1 MPRITSQPVP
11 VDMSR
16 VRMAQLNDRPRKVFS
31 VSEIQTPAMDTTVDD
46 ATTYPKVRKTETAAP
61 VEGPNALPVKVT
73 NDPVDGVKRENCAIV
88 LVRNRMTN
96 MAARIVKGAAS
107 PAPRTMTEKP
117 KKKLMAGAM
126 LARVVATIWLS
137 ESTFRCSRIS
147 PVFGFD
153 VVSLTGMA
161 FLGSNVVIHSALRGE
176 CSAPSSST
184 VLRRIPIPSISISQT
199 SPCFIYSE
207 IGRASCRERV

>member
-11 VDMSR
+11 VDMST
-16 VRMAQLNDRPRKVFS
+16 VRIAQLSDRPRNVLR
-31 VSEIQTPAMDTTVDD
+31 VSEVQTPAMDTTVDD
-46 ATTYPKVRKTETAAP
+46 ATMYPKVRKTETAAP
-61 VEGPNALPVKVT
+61 MEGPNALPVKVT

-88 LVRNRMTN
+88 FVRNRMTN
-96 MAARIVKGAAS
+96 MAARMVKGAAS

-137 ESTFRCSRIS
+137 ESTLRRSRTS
-147 PVFGFD
+147 PVFGLD

-161 FLGSNVVIHSALRGE
+161 LPGSKVVSHVMASLRIE
-176 CSAPSSST
+176 
-184 VLRRIPIPSISISQT
+184 ISIAMLNTVSL
-199 SPCFIYSE
+199 IE
-207 IGRASCRERV
+207 AS

>member
-1 MPRITSQPVP
+1 MPDQKVESPMPRITSQPVP
-11 VDMSR
+11 VDMST
-16 VRMAQLNDRPRKVFS
+16 VRMAQLSDRPRKAFS
-31 VSEIQTPAMDTTVDD
+31 VSEIQAPAMDTTVDD

-61 VEGPNALPVKVT
+61 MEGPNALPVKVT

-88 LVRNRMTN
+88 FVRNRMTS

-137 ESTFRCSRIS
+137 VSAFRCSLAS
-147 PVFGFD
+147 SVFGFD
-153 VVSLTGMA
+153 VASLTGMA
-161 FLGSNVVIHSALRGE
+161 FPALR
-176 CSAPSSST
+176 S
-184 VLRRIPIPSISISQT
+184 
-199 SPCFIYSE
+199 
-207 IGRASCRERV
+207 